1 MTAVDRMLDALRE
14 AAREAREERERAE
27 AYQAALD
34 DALTAITKGM
44 EPSLVERVL
53 RAQILG
59 AQRAL
64 DIIRKARESK

>member
-1 MTAVDRMLDALRE
+1 MTPYDKMRDALRE

-34 DALTAITKGM
+34 DALTAITKGI

-64 DIIRKARESK
+64 DIINGIGKSK

>member
-1 MTAVDRMLDALRE
+1 MTAVDRMLNALRE
-14 AAREAREERERAE
+14 AAREAREEKESAE

-34 DALTAITKGM
+34 DALTAITEGV

-64 DIIRKARESK
+64 DIIDKAGESK

>member
-1 MTAVDRMLDALRE
+1 MTATDRMRNALRV
-14 AAREAREERERAE
+14 AAREAQEDRQRAE
-27 AYQAALD
+27 AYQTALD
-34 DALTAITKGM
+34 DALTAITEGV

-64 DIIRKARESK
+64 DIITGIGRSK

>member
-1 MTAVDRMLDALRE
+1 MTAYDRMRDALR
-14 AAREAREERERAE
+14 AREAQEERERAE

-34 DALTAITKGM
+34 DALTAITEGV
-44 EPSLVERVL
+44 EPSLVEAVL

-64 DIIRKARESK
+64 DIITGIGRSK

>member
-64 DIIRKARESK
+64 DVINGIGRSK